1 MLREHSE
8 CAQKLLWLSLGNF
21 CLLLS
26 LVGQGVV
33 READLW
39 TETSMRGKL
48 GRQRRGGQGN
58 NRVRLKFGKNVDRE
72 RKEIRVNSE

>member
-1 MLREHSE
+1 M
-8 CAQKLLWLSLGNF
+8 
-21 CLLLS
+21 
-26 LVGQGVV
+26 GQGVV